1 MRLLLDENLP
11 RQLKGHLTWDIEVL
25 TVQERGWSGKRNSEL
40 LMSAEAEFDVLLTM
54 DRGVEFQQ
62 NMGNLSL
69 AILVIRA
76 PSNRFEDLES
86 VIPNIQEA
94 LKRIHTGQVIRV
106 GSSPATHQLL
116 DSALSPMCYDR
127 KLYEET

>member
-106 GSSPATHQLL
+106 GSSPAT
-116 DSALSPMCYDR
+116 
-127 KLYEET
+127 